1 MQGQVSLLAIAG
13 LPLAAGLMI
22 TAMEASWRRWFG
34 DERALV
40 LAGRIGLG
48 ATLLAAML
56 LALAMYALALATDSG
71 AELAATQ
78 AVAWAGAGWTTKL
91 ALDLELGGLA
101 RVVCVVALATGLAL
115 QIAALGD
122 PRAGIR
128 GLGRTA
134 LLLGGVLLLALA
146 STVWGAALG
155 WQIAVLATWRGG
167 QVAEDRSGGTWRGGH
182 GAEDRAE
189 GTGASEQVSAW
200 RWSDG
205 GVWLA
210 VLAIAVGAGD
220 LGIEL
225 VTRAVLLGEH
235 STFLHGGPI
244 AGLAPVTVA
253 TLGLC
258 VAVLGR
264 VVVLAPLREAAAG
277 RAAVLG
283 LGAGAGVLLLL
294 RLHVVLVLAP
304 VVMAALV
311 VVGGVAALG
320 YAVAGLRARRA
331 EEAVLRVVQAQ
342 LGLCL
347 VALGMGGWMAACGL
361 LLASGLASAAAT
373 LAWSAG
379 GRAGGSLRWLA
390 ALALAG
396 LLPGGVALWAGELG
410 GVGLTYM
417 SAWSPWLNWAAAG
430 LVGCSL
436 LAIAG
441 SLGHV
446 LRDRSTATG
455 GPELALGAGLL
466 AALAAVLGVIDM
478 PGSAAALRVWLA
490 PEFTPSW
497 LLRGEFALGPLPPYR
512 VEQARW
518 GVLAAVGLAGAG
530 LLLAPRLRALA
541 LRIATPAWS
550 PGAWLARRARALIA
564 GLHEL
569 GERRVLALL
578 LVAGSPGVARA
589 PGRGDLQGALVLALF
604 GALGVLAV
612 VFANPDV
619 VRVGPTR
626 VYPVDLGG
634 LDPALIGSR
643 RGQGKPGRA
652 ELAPGT
658 GAGGVGE
665 LVPGTGAGE
674 LAPGTGAGELAP
686 GTGAGEL
693 APGTGAGELAPGTG
707 VRREVGR

>member
-22 TAMEASWRRWFG
+22 TGLGPSWRRWFG
-34 DERALV
+34 DERALA

-56 LALAMYALALATDSG
+56 LALAMYALAQG
-71 AELAATQ
+71 MAATQ
-78 AVAWAGAGWTTKL
+78 AVAWAGAGWTTTL
-91 ALDLELGGLA
+91 ALDLELGGLS

-122 PRAGIR
+122 LRAGIR

-155 WQIAVLATWRGG
+155 WQIAVLATVIETGRGG
-167 QVAEDRSGGTWRGGH
+167 QVAEDRSRGTGAAENETWREGQV
-182 GAEDRAE
+182 AEDRSE
-189 GTGASEQVSAW
+189 GTGAAEQVSAW
-200 RWSDG
+200 RWTDG

-210 VLAIAVGAGD
+210 ALAIAVGAGD

-225 VTRAVLLGEH
+225 VTRGVMFGGR
-235 STFLHGGPI
+235 STLLHGGPI

-264 VVVLAPLREAAAG
+264 LVSLAPRREAPAG
-277 RAAVLG
+277 RAALLG

-311 VVGGVAALG
+311 VVGGAAALG
-320 YAVAGLRARRA
+320 FAVAGLRARGA

-361 LLASGLASAAAT
+361 LLASGLAGAAAT
-373 LAWSAG
+373 LAWSTG
-379 GRAGGSLRWLA
+379 GRAGASLRWLA
-390 ALALAG
+390 GLTLAG

-410 GVGLTYM
+410 GVGFTYM

-430 LVGCSL
+430 LVAGSS

-441 SLGHV
+441 SIGHV
-446 LRDRSTATG
+446 LRDRSTTTGGPELATG

-466 AALAAVLGVIDM
+466 AALAAGLGVIDL

-490 PEFTPSW
+490 PEFAASW
-497 LLRGEFALGPLPPYR
+497 LLPGEFALGPLPPYR

-541 LRIATPAWS
+541 LRIATPRWS

-578 LVAGSPGVARA
+578 LVPGSPGVARA

-634 LDPALIGSR
+634 LDPALLGS
-643 RGQGKPGRA
+643 GRSREPEA
-652 ELAPGT
+652 AP
-658 GAGGVGE
+658 
-665 LVPGTGAGE
+665 
-674 LAPGTGAGELAP
+674 
-686 GTGAGEL
+686 
-693 APGTGAGELAPGTG
+693 
-707 VRREVGR
+707 